1 MTKYYTKLNI
11 NFGGK
16 EQMTYTE
23 KRLEFE
29 EEVAK
34 ELGYVSAL
42 FMTQECKGTEIVMP
56 TEELKEVVDRIGLY
70 AFTSIHQAQEQHN
83 QDCTR
88 EEWMQEKI
96 KLAEQE
102 VMKRVVEEIE
112 HWTPKQERSFYVVG
126 VRAMTLDDHRRKF
139 SNEILE
145 ALSSL

>member
-96 KLAEQE
+96 KLAEQDQTE
-102 VMKRVVEEIE
+102 RIMQYLWKQIQDDYIGCSIEYFLKDQAEIMKIDLITNLDKEE
-112 HWTPKQERSFYVVG
+112 
-126 VRAMTLDDHRRKF
+126 
-139 SNEILE
+139 
-145 ALSSL
+145 